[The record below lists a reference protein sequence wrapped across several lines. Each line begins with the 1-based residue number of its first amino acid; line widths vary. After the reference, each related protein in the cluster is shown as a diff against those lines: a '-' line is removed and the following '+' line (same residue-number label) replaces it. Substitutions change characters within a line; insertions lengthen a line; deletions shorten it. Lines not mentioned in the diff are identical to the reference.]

1 MTMLSLLDRNNF
13 KHIKEILIRTRLK
26 IRKNSLLEI
35 MEKNYASFS
44 IKYKARLM
52 TLFLLLE
59 KDVMNF
65 QFCSTH
71 FCPLE

>member
-35 MEKNYASFS
+35 MEKKYASFS
-44 IKYKARLM
+44 IKYKARP
-52 TLFLLLE
+52 
-59 KDVMNF
+59 DDII
-65 QFCSTH
+65 SS
-71 FCPLE
+71 P